1 LNSNQICSTDVSN
14 DIKFIR
20 NSKWNKEELLHNNRE
35 YLKSISNLS
44 TVGFLIIDDSVIEK
58 QTMPRKMESLGWHY
72 SHSKGGLV
80 YGHCFVSSHYR
91 IGNLSIP
98 YDIVFYKNKK
108 VAKKEGVKFRSK
120 QEIACELVDN
130 FKSFYDEKLYVL
142 TDSWYTSKNF
152 IDKCK
157 SLNKEVIGAVK
168 SNRVFQFKENGQ
180 KHKLSIYVKNLRK
193 SSFDEIILKDEAFK
207 VRRIKVYLKGIGE
220 VVILISKRVK
230 DRSKKYILCTDMTL
244 SNEEI
249 LQYYSYRW
257 DIEVGYL
264 YCKDRL
270 GLGHYQ
276 MRKMKAIEKYC
287 ALIFIAFGLLES
299 IRLLNNDDSIGQ
311 SRQYF
316 KKKKKQEFIDQVII
330 FTKKGI
336 SKKDIYEF
344 FDLVA

>member
-1 LNSNQICSTDVSN
+1 MFLQIHG
-14 DIKFIR
+14 I
-20 NSKWNKEELLHNNRE
+20 H
-35 YLKSISNLS
+35 LKIL
-44 TVGFLIIDDSVIEK
+44 
-58 QTMPRKMESLGWHY
+58 
-72 SHSKGGLV
+72 
-80 YGHCFVSSHYR
+80 
-91 IGNLSIP
+91 
-98 YDIVFYKNKK
+98 
-108 VAKKEGVKFRSK
+108 
-120 QEIACELVDN
+120 
-130 FKSFYDEKLYVL
+130 
-142 TDSWYTSKNF
+142 F

-230 DRSKKYILCTDMTL
+230 DGSKKYILCTDMTL